1 MKAVSRTTV
10 LIILALFSMQLLAYP
25 PARASTYEKTN
36 AGIVNIQTTFPV
48 RGGAFDTSEECIRN
62 AAYNNHHSE
71 SWIVIDPTDHNHL
84 VGVSKFFSN
93 PQYYLFHNGAMVSRD
108 GGRSWKNTII
118 QGFDC
123 RSAPR
128 NGWSD
133 TTDPVV
139 AFDSNGALYSAV
151 LAFNLKYNSTGDAA
165 NCCPAAEVS
174 VVRSTDGGFHWNL
187 ANQGL
192 PLAFF
197 PTSDVTPD
205 KQWIAVDSNP
215 HSPFRD
221 RVYVG
226 WTVIDSLGN
235 AEIWF
240 SVSSDKGEHF
250 TTPIIISSDT
260 PDGPNNTFVFLGTG
274 PDGTL
279 YSSYSSFPDPN
290 SSLTHVWVLSSRD
303 GGVTFTSPRLAAS
316 FLALTTFVLPNTTF
330 RDGLPD
336 NFAVDPA
343 SGHLFVAMEVD
354 GGKGLDVQLTES
366 RDGGGSWSGPVSV
379 NDASTV
385 DDGTDQFQPTIAAS
399 PDGIVAVTFYDRRL
413 QCPSGDPNILTADFG
428 RANFCINT
436 SIQFYKDGPRGLESL
451 GSNVRVSHATWD
463 PQNPGSTTRQLP
475 RPGGPRG
482 SETFIGD
489 YFGLALAEGKAYVL
503 FASNYDQG
511 RNAGNNQQQFLG
523 IVSVPDHSGSEN
535 DSTSGS
541 VYPGDSLR

>member
-1 MKAVSRTTV
+1 MRAISRTMV
-10 LIILALFSMQLLAYP
+10 LIILALLSMQLLAYP
-25 PARASTYEKTN
+25 TARASTYEKSN
-36 AGIVNIQTTFPV
+36 AAIPNIQTTFPV
-48 RGGAFDTSEECIRN
+48 RAGAFDPNENCVRN
-62 AAYNNHHSE
+62 AVYNNHHSE
-71 SWIVIDPTDHNHL
+71 SWITIDPTDPSHL

-93 PQYYLFHNGAMVSRD
+93 PQYYLFHAGAMVSKD

-118 QGFDC
+118 PGFDC

-139 AFDSNGALYSAV
+139 AFDSNGAVYSAV
-151 LAFNLKYNSTGDAA
+151 LAFNLKYNPTGDAA

-174 VVRSTDGGFHWNL
+174 VVRSTDGGIHWNL

-197 PTSDVTPD
+197 PNSDVTPD

-226 WTVIDSLGN
+226 WTVIDNIGN

-240 SVSSDKGEHF
+240 SVSSDRGQHF
-250 TTPIIISSDT
+250 TTPVIISSDI

-279 YSSYSSFPDPN
+279 YSAYSSFPDPN
-290 SSLTHVWVLSSRD
+290 SALTHVWVLSSRD
-303 GGVTFTSPRLAAS
+303 GGATFTSPRLAAS
-316 FLALTTFVLPNTTF
+316 FMALATFVLPNTSF
-330 RDGLPD
+330 RDGVPD
-336 NFAVDPA
+336 NFAVNPA
-343 SGHLFVAMEVD
+343 DGHLFVAMEVD
-354 GGKGLDVQLTES
+354 GGKGLDVELTES
-366 RDGGGSWSGPVSV
+366 LDGGGSWSRPVSV

-385 DDGTDQFQPTIAAS
+385 NDGTDQFQPTVAAS

-413 QCPSGDPNILTADFG
+413 QCPLGDANILPGDRG

-436 SIQFYKDGPRGLESL
+436 SIQFYKDGPRGLEEL
-451 GSNVRVSHATWD
+451 GSNIRVSHATWD
-463 PQNPGSTTRQLP
+463 PQNPGSTTHQLP
-475 RPGGPRG
+475 RPGGPKG
-482 SETFIGD
+482 TGTFIGD
-489 YFGLALAEGKAYVL
+489 YFGLALADGKAYVL

-511 RNAGNNQQQFLG
+511 RNPSNDQQQFLG
-523 IVSVPDHSGSEN
+523 IVSI
-535 DSTSGS
+535 
-541 VYPGDSLR
+541 PGDNGSGNHQTNDAVDHGNSLR